1 MGAGGAVGAVVVDIL
16 EVAVSEICDSEVSVG
31 VSDRCGSVED
41 GLGVPGE
48 EPTVVKGAANGV
60 PVNSEVKLDRA
71 SKIDGGGSTE
81 GVGSSTERLAR
92 EAARLGTV
100 TGSGSGTGSGLG
112 IGIRTL
118 LSGKV
123 ISLLIELAGVAWG
136 QGF

>member
-1 MGAGGAVGAVVVDIL
+1 VVGVVVVDIL
-16 EVAVSEICDSEVSVG
+16 KVVVSEICNLEVLVG
-31 VSDRCGSVED
+31 VSDQCGSVED

-71 SKIDGGGSTE
+71 SKMDGGGSTE

-92 EAARLGTV
+92 EPARLGTV

-112 IGIRTL
+112 TGFKTL
-118 LSGKV
+118 LSEKV
-123 ISLLIELAGVAWG
+123 ICSLIELAGVP
-136 QGF
+136 